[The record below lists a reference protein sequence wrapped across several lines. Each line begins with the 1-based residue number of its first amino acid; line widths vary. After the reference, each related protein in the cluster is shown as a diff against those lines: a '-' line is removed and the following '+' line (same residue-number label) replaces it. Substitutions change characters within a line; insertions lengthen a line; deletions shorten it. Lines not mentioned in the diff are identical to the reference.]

1 MFVTKEGDGW
11 RGGDSFS
18 PVTSTNVEINHQN
31 LLTFSFNSF
40 ATLVFVGDVA
50 TALKLRPIFI
60 EKHSGT

>member
-31 LLTFSFNSF
+31 L
-40 ATLVFVGDVA
+40 G
-50 TALKLRPIFI
+50 
-60 EKHSGT
+60 G